1 MGQLSNS
8 SREWGEACDTW
19 GREACIGRAYNFYP
33 EGGGVPL
40 KDFKKVNYVFFLFI
54 LFLFIYLFIYLF
66 LTQVSGA
73 HMSELCFLNM
83 ILVIPWRAINE
94 FEKTFMRSFRK
105 P

>member
-66 LTQVSGA
+66 IFDSSLWSTYERIVFFKHDSGDT
-73 HMSELCFLNM
+73 MEGY
-83 ILVIPWRAINE
+83 
-94 FEKTFMRSFRK
+94 
-105 P
+105 

>member
-40 KDFKKVNYVFFLFI
+40 KDFKKVNYVFFCLFY
-54 LFLFIYLFIYLF
+54 FYLFIYF
-66 LTQVSGA
+66 
-73 HMSELCFLNM
+73 
-83 ILVIPWRAINE
+83 
-94 FEKTFMRSFRK
+94 
-105 P
+105 